1 MVGNIKKDIQN
12 WRIKMV
18 IKLKIKKTGEIK
30 ELLELRRINR
40 HGFIEK
46 QYVLKDDEMNYR
58 LEYELEEV

>member
-1 MVGNIKKDIQN
+1 
-12 WRIKMV
+12 MV

-30 ELLELRRINR
+30 ELLELRRIHR

>member
-1 MVGNIKKDIQN
+1 MEDNIKKFIYICSN
-12 WRIKMV
+12 NIV

-46 QYVLKDDEMNYR
+46 QYVLKGDEMNYR

>member
-1 MVGNIKKDIQN
+1 
-12 WRIKMV
+12 MV

-46 QYVLKDDEMNYR
+46 QYALKDDEVTYR
-58 LEYELEEV
+58 LEWELEGI

>member
-1 MVGNIKKDIQN
+1 
-12 WRIKMV
+12 MV

-40 HGFIEK
+40 HGVIEK
-46 QYVLKDDEMNYR
+46 QYVLKDDKMNYR

>member
-1 MVGNIKKDIQN
+1 
-12 WRIKMV
+12 MV

-46 QYVLKDDEMNYR
+46 QYNQNQNKNIPCINTG
-58 LEYELEEV
+58 